1 MKLLLDEH
9 LSPWLVQGC
18 AEKGIFAVA
27 VAHVGLAGQSDPTL
41 WRYAFDN
48 NFVIVTANTRDF
60 IPLLDR
66 EICPGLIVL
75 RKGSLSRAE
84 QWKWLE
90 NALDRILENPDPA
103 KYMVNRVVE
112 ILSADRILVRQVPLG
127 RL

>member
-9 LSPWLVQGC
+9 LSPWIVQGC
-18 AEKGIFAVA
+18 AEKGIYAVA

-48 NFVIVTANTRDF
+48 DFVIVTTNTRDF
-60 IPLLDR
+60 IPLLGR
-66 EICPGLIVL
+66 GLCPGLIVL
-75 RKGSLSRAE
+75 REGSLSRAE
-84 QWKWLE
+84 QWEWLG

-112 ILSADRILVRQVPLG
+112 ILSSDRIQSRQLPRG